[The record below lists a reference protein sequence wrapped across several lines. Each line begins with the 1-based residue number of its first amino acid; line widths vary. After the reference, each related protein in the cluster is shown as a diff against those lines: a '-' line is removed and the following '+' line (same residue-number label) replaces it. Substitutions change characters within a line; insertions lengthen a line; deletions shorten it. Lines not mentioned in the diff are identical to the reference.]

1 MIGFIR
7 GILAQ
12 KSPPFLV
19 VDVNGVG
26 YEIEAPLS
34 TCFKLPPIGHVVH
47 LRTHLVVR
55 EDQQTLYG
63 FFSDDER
70 QLFRDLLKVTGVG
83 AKLSLAILSGISV
96 DGFIRCVREDDKA
109 ALVLLPGVG
118 RKTAER
124 LIMDMRDRV
133 ERHLDGVPESAEAAT
148 ATDGGQA
155 RTEAYNALTALGYK
169 PAEARRMLEP
179 ALAEGQ
185 TTEEILHIALRSA
198 GVGQGG

>member
-1 MIGFIR
+1 MIGFVR
-7 GILAQ
+7 GILAH
-12 KSPPFLV
+12 KSPPFLL
-19 VDVNGVG
+19 VDVHGVG

-34 TCFKLPPIGHVVH
+34 TCIKLPPIGQEIH
-47 LRTHLVVR
+47 LRTHFVVR

-63 FFSDDER
+63 FFTEDER

-83 AKLSLAILSGISV
+83 AKLSLSILSGISV
-96 DGFIRCVREDDKA
+96 EGFVRCVREEDKA
-109 ALVLLPGVG
+109 TLVRLPGVG

-133 ERHLDGVPESAEAAT
+133 ERHFDGVSEPAQRPGADGAEAS
-148 ATDGGQA
+148 
-155 RTEAYNALTALGYK
+155 TEAYNALTALGYK
-169 PAEARRMLEP
+169 PTEARRMLQP

-198 GVGQGG
+198 GVGQGD

>member
-1 MIGFIR
+1 MIGFVR
-7 GILAQ
+7 GILAH
-12 KSPPFLV
+12 KSPPFLM
-19 VDVNGVG
+19 VDVHGVG

-34 TCFKLPPIGHVVH
+34 TCFKLPPTGHVVH

-55 EDQQTLYG
+55 EDQQTLFG
-63 FFSDDER
+63 FFTEDER

-83 AKLSLAILSGISV
+83 AKLSLSILSGISV
-96 DGFIRCVREDDKA
+96 ESFIRCVRNEDKA
-109 ALVLLPGVG
+109 TLVRLPGVG

-133 ERHLDGVPESAEAAT
+133 ERYSDGLPEPGQPPEA
-148 ATDGGQA
+148 DVGEA

-169 PAEARRMLEP
+169 PAEARRMLQP
-179 ALAEGQ
+179 ALAEGR

-198 GVGQGG
+198 GVEQSG

>member
-7 GILAQ
+7 GILAH
-12 KSPPFLV
+12 KSPPFLL
-19 VDVNGVG
+19 VDVHGVG
-26 YEIEAPLS
+26 YEIEAPSS

-47 LRTHLVVR
+47 LRTHLVAR

-63 FFSDDER
+63 FFSEDER

-109 ALVLLPGVG
+109 ALVRLPGVG

-133 ERHLDGVPESAEAAT
+133 ERHLDGLAEPAKAG
-148 ATDGGQA
+148 ATDGGEA

-169 PAEARRMLEP
+169 PAEVRRMLEP
-179 ALAEGQ
+179 AMVEGQ
-185 TTEEILHIALRSA
+185 TTEEILHRALRSA
-198 GVGQGG
+198 GAGRAAE

>member
-7 GILAQ
+7 GILAH
-12 KSPPFLV
+12 KSPPFLL
-19 VDVNGVG
+19 VDVHGVG
-26 YEIEAPLS
+26 YEIEAPSS

-47 LRTHLVVR
+47 LRTHLVAR

-63 FFSDDER
+63 FFSEDER

-109 ALVLLPGVG
+109 ALVRLPGVG

-133 ERHLDGVPESAEAAT
+133 ERHLDGLAEPAKAG
-148 ATDGGQA
+148 ATDGGEA

-169 PAEARRMLEP
+169 PVEVRRMLEP
-179 ALAEGQ
+179 AMVEGQ
-185 TTEEILHIALRSA
+185 TTEEILHRALRSA
-198 GVGQGG
+198 GVGPGG

>member
-7 GILAQ
+7 GILAD
-12 KSPPFLV
+12 KSPPFLL
-19 VDVNGVG
+19 VDVHGVG

-47 LRTHLVVR
+47 LRTHLVAR

-63 FFSDDER
+63 FFSEDER

-109 ALVLLPGVG
+109 ALVRLPGVG

-133 ERHLDGVPESAEAAT
+133 ERHLDGLAEPAKAGAA
-148 ATDGGQA
+148 DGGEA

-169 PAEARRMLEP
+169 PAEVRRMLEP
-179 ALAEGQ
+179 AMDEGQ

>member
-7 GILAQ
+7 GILAH
-12 KSPPFLV
+12 KSPPFLL
-19 VDVNGVG
+19 VDVHGVG
-26 YEIEAPLS
+26 YEIEAPSS

-47 LRTHLVVR
+47 LRTHLVAR

-63 FFSDDER
+63 FFSEDER

-109 ALVLLPGVG
+109 ALVRLPGVG

-133 ERHLDGVPESAEAAT
+133 ERHLDGLAEPAKAG
-148 ATDGGQA
+148 ATDGGEA

-169 PAEARRMLEP
+169 PAEVRRMLEP
-179 ALAEGQ
+179 AMVEGQ
-185 TTEEILHIALRSA
+185 TTEEILHRALRSA

>member
-12 KSPPFLV
+12 KSPPFSWPF
-19 VDVNGVG
+19 VNGVG

-47 LRTHLVVR
+47 LRTHMVVR

-70 QLFRDLLKVTGVG
+70 QLFRDLIKVTGVG

-124 LIMDMRDRV
+124 LILDMRDRV
-133 ERHLDGVPESAEAAT
+133 ERHLDGVPEPAQAGTAA
-148 ATDGGQA
+148 DGGQA
-155 RTEAYNALTALGYK
+155 RAEAYNALTALGYK
-169 PAEARRMLEP
+169 PAEVRRMLEP
-179 ALAEGQ
+179 ALDQGQ

>member
-7 GILAQ
+7 GILAD
-12 KSPPFLV
+12 KSPPFLL
-19 VDVNGVG
+19 VDVHGVG

-47 LRTHLVVR
+47 LRTHLVAR

-63 FFSDDER
+63 FFSEDER

-109 ALVLLPGVG
+109 ALVRLPGVG

-133 ERHLDGVPESAEAAT
+133 ERHLDGLAEPAKAG
-148 ATDGGQA
+148 ATDGGEA

-169 PAEARRMLEP
+169 PAEVRRMLEP
-179 ALAEGQ
+179 AMVEGQ
-185 TTEEILHIALRSA
+185 TTEEILHRALRSA
-198 GVGQGG
+198 GAGRAAE

>member
-7 GILAQ
+7 GILAH
-12 KSPPFLV
+12 KSPPFLL
-19 VDVNGVG
+19 VDVHGVG
-26 YEIEAPLS
+26 YEIEAPSS

-47 LRTHLVVR
+47 LRTHLVAR

-63 FFSDDER
+63 FFSEDER

-109 ALVLLPGVG
+109 ALVRLPGVG

-133 ERHLDGVPESAEAAT
+133 ERHLDGLAEPAKAG
-148 ATDGGQA
+148 ATDGGEA

-169 PAEARRMLEP
+169 PVEVRRMLEP
-179 ALAEGQ
+179 AMVEGQ
-185 TTEEILHIALRSA
+185 TTEEILHRALRSA
-198 GVGQGG
+198 GAGRAAE

>member
-7 GILAQ
+7 GILAD
-12 KSPPFLV
+12 KSPPYLL
-19 VDVNGVG
+19 VDVHGVG

-47 LRTHLVVR
+47 LRTHLVAR

-63 FFSDDER
+63 FFSEDER

-109 ALVLLPGVG
+109 ALVRLPGVG

-133 ERHLDGVPESAEAAT
+133 ERHLDGLAEPAKAGAA
-148 ATDGGQA
+148 DGGEA

-169 PAEARRMLEP
+169 PAEVRRMLEP
-179 ALAEGQ
+179 AMAEGQ
-185 TTEEILHIALRSA
+185 TTEEILHRALRSA
-198 GVGQGG
+198 GVGRGG

>member
-7 GILAQ
+7 GILAD
-12 KSPPFLV
+12 KSPPYLL
-19 VDVNGVG
+19 VDVHGVG

-47 LRTHLVVR
+47 LRTHLVAR

-63 FFSDDER
+63 FFSEDER

-109 ALVLLPGVG
+109 ALVRLPGVG

-133 ERHLDGVPESAEAAT
+133 ERHLDGLAEPAKAGAA
-148 ATDGGQA
+148 DGGEA

-169 PAEARRMLEP
+169 PAEVRRMLEP
-179 ALAEGQ
+179 AMAEGQ
-185 TTEEILHIALRSA
+185 TTEEILHRALRSA